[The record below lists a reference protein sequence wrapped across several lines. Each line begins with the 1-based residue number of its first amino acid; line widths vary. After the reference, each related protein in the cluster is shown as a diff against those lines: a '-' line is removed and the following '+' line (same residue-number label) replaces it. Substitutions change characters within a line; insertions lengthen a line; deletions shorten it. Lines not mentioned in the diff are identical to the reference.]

1 MSTTFSR
8 SHIDRLHAEL
18 SEYSE
23 DSRRRF
29 PSFSNLQSAGIVE
42 IEEEFAVARMLWKHA
57 WAKSVAGQLSR
68 FRLSG
73 PLLDLLPKTRQQ
85 LSQMQFPDRL
95 SSVDIRLMALNE
107 FLDFHGVEVIHR
119 TRKGRC
125 NEEWVE
131 VTVGSEISAIYL
143 NAGDPYVATLVYR
156 PRSPHNL
163 TVRCWGD
170 LDRKSVV

>member
-57 WAKSVAGQLSR
+57 WARMAVKKLRQGGHSDI
-68 FRLSG
+68 
-73 PLLDLLPKTRQQ
+73 LDLLPKTRQE

-95 SSVDIRLMALNE
+95 SSANIRLMALNE

-119 TRKGRC
+119 TRKEHC
-125 NEEWVE
+125 NGEWVE
-131 VTVGSEISAIYL
+131 VTVGSEISAMYL

-156 PRSPHNL
+156 PRAPNNL

-170 LDRKSVV
+170 LPEVNK

>member
-8 SHIDRLHAEL
+8 EQIAQLHAEL

-42 IEEEFAVARMLWKHA
+42 IEEEFAVARLLWKHV
-57 WAKSVAGQLSR
+57 WSRSVVGQLVHFNIS
-68 FRLSG
+68 S
-73 PLLDLLPKTRQQ
+73 PILDLLPKTRQQ
-85 LSQMQFPDRL
+85 LRQMQFPDRL
-95 SSVDIRLMALNE
+95 SSVDIRLMVLNE
-107 FLDFHGVEVIHR
+107 FLDFHGVAVLYR
-119 TRKGRC
+119 TRKERC
-125 NEEWVE
+125 NGEWVE

-163 TVRCWGD
+163 MVRCWGD
-170 LDRKSVV
+170 LPEVNK

>member
-8 SHIDRLHAEL
+8 SHIKRLHAEL

-57 WAKSVAGQLSR
+57 WAKSAVGKLRRDHHSDI
-68 FRLSG
+68 
-73 PLLDLLPKTRQQ
+73 LDLLPKTRQE
-85 LSQMQFPDRL
+85 LSQMQSPDRL

-107 FLDFHGVEVIHR
+107 FLDFHGVEPLYKTRHEPGFGQVSTDQVIAH
-119 TRKGRC
+119 
-125 NEEWVE
+125 
-131 VTVGSEISAIYL
+131 YL

-156 PRSPHNL
+156 PRAPNNL

-170 LDRKSVV
+170 LPEVNK